1 MASLP
6 RSAAA
11 ARVAE
16 RVRPLRAEA
25 AEFRLEAL
33 AADLFDLLAT
43 ARALRAAGPVEASW
57 VGRARRAYR
66 PVPLLRLTGLRSVPV
81 VSAEGFAGVVTYL
94 LDPDRRL

>member
-1 MASLP
+1 M
-6 RSAAA
+6 AAA

-16 RVRPLRAEA
+16 RVRQLRAGA
-25 AEFRLEAL
+25 AEFRLAL

-43 ARALRAAGPVEASW
+43 ALAPRAAGPVEASW